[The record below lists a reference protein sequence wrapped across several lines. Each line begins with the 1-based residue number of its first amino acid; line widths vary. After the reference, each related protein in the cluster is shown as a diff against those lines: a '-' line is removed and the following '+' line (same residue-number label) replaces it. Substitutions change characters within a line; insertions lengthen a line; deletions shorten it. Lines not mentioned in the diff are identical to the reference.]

1 MMALVAACALLVPV
15 PPGWAQTQRQ
25 TQAPAVS
32 GLNGKVSVE
41 GGSIGTGAR
50 QSATAIAQGSITAPL
65 GHSFGL
71 QVDGAASTAFDSFFG
86 SGGAHL
92 FWRDPAIGLIGPMA
106 SFGGGAGTQSG
117 LYGGEA
123 DLYAGVFTVGLR
135 AGYASSTSAFG
146 GLNGGFYLG
155 SLTLYPVPDLALSI
169 EGGQLA
175 GVAVGQARIEYQP
188 ELRAG
193 RNISFYAS
201 GIAGDL
207 GVYRATAGV
216 RFYFG
221 SDKPLIR
228 RHREDDP
235 PALSSLSLEV
245 VSQNAVC
252 VSAGRHVSVSG
263 CI

>member
-1 MMALVAACALLVPV
+1 
-15 PPGWAQTQRQ
+15 
-25 TQAPAVS
+25 
-32 GLNGKVSVE
+32 
-41 GGSIGTGAR
+41 
-50 QSATAIAQGSITAPL
+50 
-65 GHSFGL
+65 
-71 QVDGAASTAFDSFFG
+71 
-86 SGGAHL
+86 
-92 FWRDPAIGLIGPMA
+92 
-106 SFGGGAGTQSG
+106 
-117 LYGGEA
+117 
-123 DLYAGVFTVGLR
+123 VGLR